1 MGSLCPQTEAKHTY
15 TQIDQT
21 RKKRTKA
28 KDGFVFCVGC
38 SSLQPTRVSA
48 KRNWK
53 NQVQLKKKK
62 SVFKITMELDEVISV
77 GGRSRLQRRRL
88 KGEWL
93 TALLGG
99 GGSGL
104 LSTEE
109 QP

>member
-1 MGSLCPQTEAKHTY
+1 MGRVCPKTEAKHTY
-15 TQIDQT
+15 TQINQT

-28 KDGFVFCVGC
+28 KDGFDFCVGC

-62 SVFKITMELDEVISV
+62 KSVFKITVELDEAMSM

-93 TALLGG
+93 TTLLRG
-99 GGSGL
+99 
-104 LSTEE
+104 
-109 QP
+109 PADH